1 MRHLPPR
8 GRVQVERPSRHQA
21 SSNTAIH
28 YGREKLPKDRY
39 AKAVVDPRQTGMMR
53 QPLMQFA
60 AQIPANT
67 PPIGGLPH
75 QLLIGTNIFEEHD

>member
-1 MRHLPPR
+1 
-8 GRVQVERPSRHQA
+8 
-21 SSNTAIH
+21 
-28 YGREKLPKDRY
+28 LPKDRY